1 MSNKTEI
8 HDTAFMNRIFARRR
22 PALSALVASGIKT
35 VFQLTGRTPYDL
47 MVIFKEQAVRARHP
61 EFTFHHGQQATR
73 ILGEGQTDYETAV
86 MHVTVTRNILHR
98 FGYLLLGD
106 DPKYFVCHG
115 CEGHLPPI
123 KQKNMRPIDV
133 LCATCTRALLQ
144 SPKTQE
150 FIQILLDKGREVGA
164 FKKNRNLGHLGK
176 DDKIVDLA
184 VVPQLTPLKEESN
197 EIKN

>member
-1 MSNKTEI
+1 MNSKTEI

-73 ILGEGQTDYETAV
+73 ILGEGQTDYETA
-86 MHVTVTRNILHR
+86 
-98 FGYLLLGD
+98 GD
-106 DPKYFVCHG
+106 ARHSHQKHPSPL
-115 CEGHLPPI
+115 GHLRLEMI
-123 KQKNMRPIDV
+123 QSTLSVMGVKDISRLSNKR
-133 LCATCTRALLQ
+133 TCVPSMCSVQLAQ
-144 SPKTQE
+144 
-150 FIQILLDKGREVGA
+150 GRFFRVQRRKSSFRFFSTKAEVGA